1 MRNPLTAAMEELEA
15 TRAKIKHLR
24 RDSPEKWKSDFG
36 RLRPVLD
43 QKREAVARE
52 GDTWLRV
59 HGAAGQREELARLV
73 AAATKS
79 TQHHQACWPLLV
91 IKSDDP
97 EYLASVK
104 TIDADYANLVQFVNR
119 LR

>member
-1 MRNPLTAAMEELEA
+1 MASALTAAIEELEA
-15 TRAKIKHLR
+15 TRAKLKDLLR
-24 RDSPEKWKSDFG
+24 NSPDKWKTEFG

-52 GDTWLRV
+52 GDEWLRV
-59 HGAAGQREELARLV
+59 HGTAAQREELARLV
-73 AAATKS
+73 DATTRS
-79 TQHHQACWPLLV
+79 TQQHQARWPLLV
-91 IKSDDP
+91 IKSVDP

-104 TIDADYANLVQFVNR
+104 TIEADYENLAQFVNR